1 MAGPNPTGKGG
12 FQPGEIG
19 DPNGRPTGSVNRRS
33 EELRIRLKNR
43 GDKDPADFLSSVVT
57 CEQDPK
63 DLRVA
68 AANMLM
74 PYLYPKRGA
83 ITESSCI
90 DFQVEFPHP
99 SPTTITQS
107 NANILHL
114 CNLMAQGQI
123 DQTWGDKLVAIQCR
137 VRDGLVDDAK
147 LASDNASHGDQVI
160 RIEGGLPALPG
171 SNVTMPRR
179 NGHNATDL
187 LSIDHQ
193 SPSSATDSTPASAQP
208 QHQQDPEP

>member
-1 MAGPNPTGKGG
+1 MPAGQGPSNYK
-12 FQPGEIG
+12 PGQSG
-19 DPNGRPTGSVNRRS
+19 NPNGRAPGTPNKRS

-43 GDKDPADFLSSVVT
+43 GDVDPADFCSSIVSNT
-57 CEQDPK
+57 NETN
-63 DLRVA
+63 DLRLQ
-68 AANMLM
+68 AANYLM

-83 ITESSCI
+83 ITESSFI

-99 SPTTITQS
+99 EPKTITQS